1 MSIVIFINVYIC
13 LIFFSRYKVKKNIF
27 PHGPDED
34 YGAVE
39 EPSEIVDMPIEKYGI
54 KKTEFLKKL
63 KLTNEEI
70 KLLKR
75 STINQSQS
83 DEWRRQR
90 KMRLTASNFGKVA
103 RLRSTTSRENTVKFI
118 LYDLFRGNAATK

>member
-1 MSIVIFINVYIC
+1 
-13 LIFFSRYKVKKNIF
+13 
-27 PHGPDED
+27 
-34 YGAVE
+34 
-39 EPSEIVDMPIEKYGI
+39 MPIEEYGI

-70 KLLKR
+70 KLLER

-83 DEWRRQR
+83 NEWRRQR